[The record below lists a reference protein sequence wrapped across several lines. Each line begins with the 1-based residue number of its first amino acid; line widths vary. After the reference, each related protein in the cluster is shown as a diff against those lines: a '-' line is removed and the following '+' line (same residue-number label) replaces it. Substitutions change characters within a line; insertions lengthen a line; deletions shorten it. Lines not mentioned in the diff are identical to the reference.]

1 VPDVDSVALPA
12 DLIADELADCRQR
25 GIERLDRRSHN
36 QVPLQIPQLE
46 QLARRHAAVS
56 RLPARS
62 RVTLIKTFLR
72 SALASYAQQGN
83 SEDADLI
90 GALFFGDAVGFVART
105 AGELLDLAKDKFGE
119 QNHERFREKR
129 RIAFREFAGFLIG
142 FAVPEDAADPGPD
155 PEQLFGLAAATA
167 HSAPAAVLPGDSAP
181 GAAEPESEQ
190 PESEQDRIERALIA
204 ASSFTICGIAPRS
217 LVDAMQRLAKQMS
230 AAGQAIPWE
239 RITYITPA
247 SALIFATQGNA
258 RLGTAVQKWQAAL
271 KGIRDCVRQIQEDA
285 ATDVV
290 PRTQLALTG
299 IMDLYLETVL
309 VATEQDTN
317 REQIWVSVGPNL
329 GRHEPLY
336 LSLGPADDNFRHVKA
351 MVDRLSKSGTAIVER
366 ELEMSPEGLEDV
378 RQLGPAEPAHRLRV
392 RSIQPLGATA
402 SSPSCL
408 PVAITILRS
417 AEAGRPVV
425 LLKERSRFTDLDNFD
440 KLSLLSARLLEEDLA
455 GALGVPIF
463 PEHDATTALDAM
475 WKALGRQE
483 QLAIPQR
490 AFVRAAQREVFRSC
504 GLDIPAER
512 FTHRGCQLVERDDQ
526 PGCFNFFC
534 VFEVILYRQRSD
546 DELEL
551 AKTWNDHLKALYEDL
566 LYSPGAAQR
575 LNHFLVARQEWLM
588 AEVFSR
594 PTVFSERGE

>member
-1 VPDVDSVALPA
+1 MPDVNSVAIHA

-36 QVPLQIPQLE
+36 QAPLDIPQLE
-46 QLARRHAAVS
+46 QLARQHVAVS
-56 RLPARS
+56 QLPARS
-62 RVTLIKTFLR
+62 RVALIKTFLR
-72 SALASYAQQGN
+72 GALASYGQQGN
-83 SEDADLI
+83 TEDADLI

-105 AGELLDLAKDKFGE
+105 AGELLDMAKDKFGE
-119 QNHERFREKR
+119 QNDERFREVR

-142 FAVPEDAADPGPD
+142 FAAPTDAAGSSRD
-155 PEQLFGLAAATA
+155 PEQHHVLAAAMA
-167 HSAPAAVLPGDSAP
+167 HSATAAGLLTGSAP
-181 GAAEPESEQ
+181 DHARS
-190 PESEQDRIERALIA
+190 ESEQDRIERALIA

-285 ATDVV
+285 AATDAE
-290 PRTQLALTG
+290 PRTQLDLIG

-336 LSLGPADDNFRHVKA
+336 LSLGPADDNFRQVKA

-378 RQLGPAEPAHRLRV
+378 RQLGPADPAHRLRV

-408 PVAITILRS
+408 PVAITVLRS

-483 QLAIPQR
+483 QLAIPPR

-512 FTHRGCQLVERDDQ
+512 FAHRGCQLVERDDQ

-566 LYSPGAAQR
+566 LYSSAAAQR